1 MLRLKMLTLCSV
13 VVFSLAIAVLAYAQ
27 LETPEPPADGAELCT
42 SHDGT
47 VVTRYPANGT
57 NNLQTLQLF
66 ALVKE
71 FCEFTAEDGSSISV
85 PLDVLAANG
94 PTIAAIAYYYPPEFQ
109 SSGNPSANP
118 SYLYCDQLAGAIN
131 FGPASVSG
139 SGFVNIDNPEDFRT
153 YCVFADGSMA
163 DSFGIFYHSD
173 NDTVRGTDLN
183 GILAWPGDRAYR
195 NFFGG

>member
-1 MLRLKMLTLCSV
+1 MKSKIIILCGIV
-13 VVFSLAIAVLAYAQ
+13 MVSLALTGLAYAQ
-27 LETPEPPADGAELCT
+27 LETPEPPADAAALCA
-42 SHDGT
+42 SHSGT

-57 NNLQTLQLF
+57 NNPQTLQLF

-71 FCEFTAEDGSSISV
+71 FCEFTADDGSSISV

-139 SGFVNIDNPEDFRT
+139 SGFVNIDDPEDFRT

-163 DSFGIFYHSD
+163 DSFGIFYHS
-173 NDTVRGTDLN
+173 NEGTIRGADLN
-183 GILAWPGDRAYR
+183 GILAWAGDEAYAH
-195 NFFGG
+195 FFGG